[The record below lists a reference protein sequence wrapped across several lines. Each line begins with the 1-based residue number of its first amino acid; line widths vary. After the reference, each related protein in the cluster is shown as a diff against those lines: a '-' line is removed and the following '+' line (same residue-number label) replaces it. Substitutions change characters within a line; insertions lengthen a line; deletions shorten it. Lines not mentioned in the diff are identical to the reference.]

1 MYFEF
6 HIVLVRQ
13 ASDRGLSSTEEMADD
28 KVAVLPDSSSGQ
40 NHIPLTIDGIDFHI
54 YFFLSSKPGRKSNNP
69 FVVLSHALMADH
81 HMWASTIH
89 ALTNAGYDVYTY
101 DHIGHG
107 MTGSQ
112 TQTWQDRGWRFDDFT
127 LHIHEIIQA
136 LRPGETPVAVVG
148 CSMGGVLALRY
159 AMKHDLGSTKGK
171 KADEKQ
177 KSDKKL
183 KIVAI
188 GAPGMKALEASI
200 PKWEERLTLFREEGV
215 DRLAHLTAARWVP
228 NPAPPGLRERVEEMC
243 RRTTLDGYER
253 CVAAIVDYDYQSKGQ
268 LEELASAPNIDVLV
282 IRGEND
288 EAVGPKSILETVA
301 RRAGGRFVEMKG
313 VGHVSPMHDPDE
325 FERILLEFLNEP

>member
-1 MYFEF
+1 M
-6 HIVLVRQ
+6 
-13 ASDRGLSSTEEMADD
+13 MDD
-28 KVAVLPDSSSGQ
+28 KVAALPDSSSGL
-40 NHIPLTIDGIDFHI
+40 NHIPLTIDGVDFHVYI
-54 YFFLSSKPGRKSNNP
+54 FRSNKTDKYGHACP

-81 HMWASTIH
+81 HMWTSTIH
-89 ALTNAGYDVYTY
+89 ALTAAGYDVYTY

-107 MTGSQ
+107 ITGSQ

-127 LHIHEIIQA
+127 LHIHEIIQT
-136 LRPGETPVAVVG
+136 LRPGETPAAVVG

-159 AMKHDLGSTKGK
+159 AMKYGISSTKGK

-177 KSDKKL
+177 QNSDNLKKL

-200 PKWEERLTLFREEGV
+200 PKWEERLNLFREEGV
-215 DRLAHLTAARWVP
+215 DRLAQLTAARWVP
-228 NPAPPGLRERVEEMC
+228 DPAPPGLRERVEEMC
-243 RRTTLDGYER
+243 KRTSLHGYER
-253 CVAAIVDYDYQSKGQ
+253 CVAAIVDYDYESKGQ
-268 LEELASAPNIDVLV
+268 LEELAAAPNIDVLV

-313 VGHVSPMHDPDE
+313 VGHVSPMHDPNE